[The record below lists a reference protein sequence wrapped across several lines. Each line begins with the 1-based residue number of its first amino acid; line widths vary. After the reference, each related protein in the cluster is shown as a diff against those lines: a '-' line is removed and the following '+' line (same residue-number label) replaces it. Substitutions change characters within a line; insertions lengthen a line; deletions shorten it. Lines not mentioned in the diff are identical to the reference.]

1 VGSIGVTG
9 DPEKSEPVTRLASGL
24 IAKELQEQEILDLLL
39 GHAAQMD
46 KSIIEIVNTVALAD
60 SSQRN
65 VAAEVDDV
73 ERLVEDS
80 FEDIKKTDEVIDTI
94 QSIASNT
101 QMLGLNAAIEA
112 AHAKEHGRGFSIVA
126 EAVRKR
132 SSQCSVAA
140 ESVKA
145 TQTHLQTS
153 MSQVVNSSKKLM
165 TNTHEQSKA
174 TSAIAK
180 MVADLKNVSDAL
192 MAMTRD

>member
-24 IAKELQEQEILDLLL
+24 IAKEFQEREILDLLL

-80 FEDIKKTDEVIDTI
+80 FEDIKIVSKSGSRDP
-94 QSIASNT
+94 SA
-101 QMLGLNAAIEA
+101 GA
-112 AHAKEHGRGFSIVA
+112 GRRGRA
-126 EAVRKR
+126 QPDLR
-132 SSQCSVAA
+132 S
-140 ESVKA
+140 
-145 TQTHLQTS
+145 
-153 MSQVVNSSKKLM
+153 
-165 TNTHEQSKA
+165 
-174 TSAIAK
+174 
-180 MVADLKNVSDAL
+180 
-192 MAMTRD
+192 